1 MSVRSARLRREL
13 VTLVVRSNGLLGVNR
28 SGGVRESD
36 IGASLPSLA
45 AILAIVGAKHEGP
58 SSPGAGW
65 MGERYPFRTLPDYLR
80 PGLDLVFVGINP
92 GLYSVRRGHY
102 FARSTSRFWPA
113 FSASKLSEP
122 VRRALGA
129 DTLCAEHD
137 AELPRFGIGFTDVVK
152 RPTANAADLEATDFE
167 KWVPRILERLR
178 RYAPR
183 VACFHGLTA
192 YRPFLNLALRR
203 AKRLPMLGAQPE
215 VVGATQFYVVPNP
228 SPANA
233 HFTLTDQT
241 VWYNRLADFLASVR
255 ARD

>member
-1 MSVRSARLRREL
+1 
-13 VTLVVRSNGLLGVNR
+13 
-28 SGGVRESD
+28 
-36 IGASLPSLA
+36 LPSLA

-167 KWVPRILERLR
+167 KWVPRLLERR
-178 RYAPR
+178 PPPR
-183 VACFHGLTA
+183 
-192 YRPFLNLALRR
+192 PQSEFL
-203 AKRLPMLGAQPE
+203 
-215 VVGATQFYVVPNP
+215 
-228 SPANA
+228 
-233 HFTLTDQT
+233 
-241 VWYNRLADFLASVR
+241 
-255 ARD
+255 